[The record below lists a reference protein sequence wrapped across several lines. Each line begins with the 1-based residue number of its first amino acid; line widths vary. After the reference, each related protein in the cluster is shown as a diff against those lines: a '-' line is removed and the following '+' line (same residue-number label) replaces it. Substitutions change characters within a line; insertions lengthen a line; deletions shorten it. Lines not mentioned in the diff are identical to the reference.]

1 MTTKLTYFR
10 LAYTDDVNGSE
21 YDASIMAVDAADAIA
36 RLREINDGLGTGYR
50 IR

>member
-10 LAYTDDVNGSE
+10 LATHRRRQRLR